1 MLCLLVSYGRLPLVG
16 VWPLKGSGVIVPD
29 CELERIEEDGES
41 PMGEKYELTALSSG
55 VPGVKLVE
63 TLSEGGFMAE

>member
-1 MLCLLVSYGRLPLVG
+1 M
-16 VWPLKGSGVIVPD
+16 D
-29 CELERIEEDGES
+29 DDGES
-41 PMGEKYELTALSSG
+41 PMGEKYELAARSSG